1 MKKSIK
7 ALLIAAT
14 LAGGVT
20 AGLAYAMPPGGG
32 ESCAHGRGMGFGR
45 HGMDSE
51 MRIDRM
57 SRVLDLSQA
66 QRDKVRAIVDQARP
80 QTRALRDKLGDNHKQ
95 LRALMQQD
103 NPKENEVRK
112 LADAQGKLIADMIV
126 QRTKMQS
133 EIRAVLTPEQREKL
147 QQRFGRHGH
156 LSSFE
161 PGNSP
166 ASLSDAGLPEH
177 QQPMMKHVSM

>member
-7 ALLIAAT
+7 TLLIAAA
-14 LAGGVT
+14 LAGSVT

-32 ESCAHGRGMGFGR
+32 ESCAHGRSMSFGR
-45 HGMDSE
+45 HGMGSE

-57 SRVLDLSQA
+57 SEALGLTQE

-80 QTRALRDKLGDNHKQ
+80 ATRELRDKLGDNHKQ

-103 NPKENEVRK
+103 NPKETEVRK

-126 QRTKMQS
+126 QRTKVQS
-133 EIRAVLTPEQREKL
+133 EIRAVLTPEQREKM

-161 PGNSP
+161 PDSNP

-177 QQPMMKHVSM
+177 QRPMMKHVAM